1 MHPDC
6 CPTCWHRAFQRLRP
20 DAALQIAWAD
30 DLSILADFASATL
43 AVERI
48 PHLARLVLKILEAFR
63 FRVNLGPEPVLDLE
77 DGRALREVPEYK
89 YLGVPQRAKDRL
101 RQAEAMLSGLNQA
114 SGLIHSPVLPWQL
127 KLVWLQGRTLPAAY
141 SSLATTVAKPWAS
154 LGAPSPADAHDAC
167 ACGAHHEVTAA
178 GGSSIIEFAGAAP
191 RRPKTCP
198 NATRNACAFRSHS
211 PANFEFPRPCRRPRR
226 GAHHEH
232 QRDPRDAA
240 EEGRRQWRASLKGFA
255 FTASPSSGGPR
266 PRPQKGPAA
275 LPDFFLR
282 SSPGPDQVRTC
293 VRSRHREN
301 GDSDRFSPCTFDC
314 RFLTSDAS
322 RTGCRGAR

>member
-1 MHPDC
+1 MIQSLFKGC
-6 CPTCWHRAFQRLRP
+6 VRAPGSSPSHLGTPKAR
-20 DAALQIAWAD
+20 IM
-30 DLSILADFASATL
+30 SIS
-43 AVERI
+43 
-48 PHLARLVLKILEAFR
+48 
-63 FRVNLGPEPVLDLE
+63 
-77 DGRALREVPEYK
+77 
-89 YLGVPQRAKDRL
+89 
-101 RQAEAMLSGLNQA
+101 
-114 SGLIHSPVLPWQL
+114 W
-127 KLVWLQGRTLPAAY
+127 
-141 SSLATTVAKPWAS
+141 KPWAS

-232 QRDPRDAA
+232 QRDPRDGA
-240 EEGRRQWRASLKGFA
+240 EEGRRQWRGSLKGFA

-275 LPDFFLR
+275 LPDLMAAANAADPKKEAVSEVQDYR
-282 SSPGPDQVRTC
+282 VA
-293 VRSRHREN
+293 VRSTRTL
-301 GDSDRFSPCTFDC
+301 SPEP
-314 RFLTSDAS
+314 A
-322 RTGCRGAR
+322 